1 MLSIG
6 GFKAVLFDL
15 GGTLVK
21 TVDAPEIYKRIL
33 EVYGVKVSVEDIAK
47 AHEENVKEFDIEE
60 MVKLM
65 QDFWVKWNLR
75 FLERIG
81 IQDNRDFLART
92 LDKLW
97 WEYAELEVYSDVL
110 ETLAQLKR
118 RGIKI
123 GIVTNGFENDYRQI
137 LRKLNWTDYFD
148 VVVGIDACKK
158 AKPDREIFLFA
169 INKIHVRPEETIFIG
184 DSVKSDYEGSKKAG
198 LRPLLIN
205 REGKTLADVKTIT
218 SLTEVLLCV

>member
-33 EVYGVKVSVEDIAK
+33 EVYGVNVSVEDIAK

-75 FLERIG
+75 VLERIG

-123 GIVTNGFENDYRQI
+123 GIVTNGLENDYRQI

-169 INKIHVRPEETIFIG
+169 INKLHVHPEETIFIG
-184 DSVKSDYEGSKKAG
+184 DSVKYDYEGAKKAG

-205 REGKTLADVKTIT
+205 REGETLADVKTIT